1 MTAEAL
7 ETSPPRRPDRS
18 AAWFDANGV
27 QLYFERLRTEGSE
40 LVGLEIDRLVLLHPN
55 RTNRHVWDLVVDDLR
70 RMCPRLDVLMI
81 DLRGHGDSQYPQNR
95 SDYALDKYV
104 TDLAG
109 FIMHTGRPEK
119 CVVVGAAT
127 GGTIAAMVSGL
138 LPRPPAGLVLLDP
151 AFRLDRKI
159 SEDVQREILEIRS
172 FASFEQAVG
181 SLPFADLWRDDY
193 RRHFA
198 ATSLSVDPEGSMQW
212 RYHPEGA
219 AFTESQLEDVGVD
232 DLVIQSPA
240 LVARGNL
247 SPVLTRARLA
257 TIANELPDVFTAE
270 IPCASHRVMQDQP
283 AYVAH
288 LIVGFLTHLA
298 WMR

>member
-1 MTAEAL
+1 VTAEAL

-40 LVGLEIDRLVLLHPN
+40 LVGLELDRLVLLHPN

-151 AFRLDRKI
+151 
-159 SEDVQREILEIRS
+159 
-172 FASFEQAVG
+172 ASFEQAVG